1 MPASDLALLV
11 DAAEVAGRIAARYW
25 RLKPRQWDKGE
36 GAGPVTEAD
45 LAIDRMLRDRLTKA
59 RPGYGWLS
67 EETEDDPARLSA
79 ERAFIVDP
87 IDGTRAFIAGEKG
100 FSHALAVVE
109 AGRVTAAVVYLPM
122 AEKLYTAAQG
132 GGARLNG
139 QRIRAS
145 QRDRLDGASVVASS
159 HALSPQHWPH
169 GAPEVHRHFRA
180 SLAHRLCLVADG
192 SFDATLTFR
201 PAWEWDV
208 AAGALIA
215 AEAGALTTG
224 AHGEALAFNAPRPL
238 APGLLVA
245 PPILHEAFLAKL
257 GV

>member
-1 MPASDLALLV
+1 LPVSDLALLV
-11 DAAEVAGRIAARYW
+11 EAAEAAGEIAARFW
-25 RLKPRQWDKGE
+25 RSKPRQWEKGE

-45 LAIDRMLRDRLTKA
+45 IAIDEMLRERLSAA

-67 EETEDDPARLSA
+67 EETEDDPARLEA

-87 IDGTRAFIAGEKG
+87 IDGTRAFIAGDKG
-100 FSHALAVVE
+100 FAHALAVVE
-109 AGRVTAAVVYLPM
+109 AGRVTAAVIYLPM
-122 AEKLYTAAQG
+122 AEKLYTAAHG
-132 GGARLNG
+132 EGAELNG
-139 QRIRAS
+139 RPIRAS
-145 QRDRLDGASVVASS
+145 QRDTLDGASVVAAG
-159 HALSPQHWPH
+159 HALSPQNWPH
-169 GAPEVHRHFRA
+169 GAPKVDRHYRA

-192 SFDATLTFR
+192 SFDATVTFR

-215 AEAGALTTG
+215 EEAGALCTG
-224 AHGEALAFNAPRPL
+224 ARGEALAFNAPRPL

>member
-1 MPASDLALLV
+1 MPAADLALLV
-11 DAAEVAGRIAARYW
+11 EAAEAAGRIAARYW
-25 RLKPRQWDKGE
+25 RLKPRQWEKDA

-45 LAIDRMLRDRLTKA
+45 LAIDGMLRERLLAA

-79 ERAFIVDP
+79 ERAFVVDP

-109 AGRVTAAVVYLPM
+109 AGQVTAAVVFLPM
-122 AEKLYTAAQG
+122 AEKLYTAVHG
-132 GGARLNG
+132 EGARLNG
-139 QRIRAS
+139 RPIRAS
-145 QRDRLDGASVVASS
+145 LRDALEGASVVASS
-159 HALSPQHWPH
+159 HALAPQHWPK
-169 GAPEVHRHFRA
+169 GAPGLDRHFRA

-215 AEAGALTTG
+215 TEAGAVVTG
-224 AHGEALAFNAPRPL
+224 ATGEALSFNAAEPL
-238 APGLLVA
+238 VPGLIVA
-245 PPILHEAFLAKL
+245 PPILHEAILRHL
-257 GV
+257 GR

>member
-11 DAAEVAGRIAARYW
+11 EAAEAAGRIAARYW
-25 RLKPRQWDKGE
+25 RARPKQWEKGE

-45 LAIDRMLRDRLTKA
+45 LAIDRMLRERLTKA

-67 EETEDDPARLSA
+67 EETEDHPARLSA

-100 FSHALAVVE
+100 FSHALSVVE

-122 AEKLYTAAQG
+122 AEKLYTAARG
-132 GGARLNG
+132 LGAELNG
-139 QRIRAS
+139 RPIRAS
-145 QRDRLDGASVVASS
+145 SRDRLEGASVVASS
-159 HALSPQHWPH
+159 HVLSPQHWPH
-169 GAPEVHRHFRA
+169 GVPALDRHFRA

-208 AAGALIA
+208 AAGALVA
-215 AEAGALTTG
+215 EEAGALTTG
-224 AHGEALAFNAPRPL
+224 ARGEALSFNAPRPI

-245 PPILHEAFLAKL
+245 PPILHEAFLARIEA
-257 GV
+257 

>member
-1 MPASDLALLV
+1 MPGSDLPLLV
-11 DAAEVAGRIAARYW
+11 DAAEAAGEIAARYW
-25 RLKPRQWDKGE
+25 RLKPKQWEKGE

-45 LAIDRMLRDRLTKA
+45 LAIDRMLHERLTKA

-67 EETEDDPARLSA
+67 EETEDDPARLQA

-87 IDGTRAFIAGEKG
+87 IDGTRAFIAGDKG
-100 FSHALAVVE
+100 FAHALAVVE
-109 AGRVTAAVVYLPM
+109 AGRVTAAVIYLPM
-122 AEKLYTAAQG
+122 AGKLYTAAHG
-132 GGARLNG
+132 EGAQLNG
-139 QRIRAS
+139 SRIQAS
-145 QRDRLDGASVVASS
+145 RRDRLEGASVVAAR
-159 HALSPQHWPH
+159 HALSQQNWPH
-169 GAPEVHRHFRA
+169 GAPKVDRHYRA

-192 SFDATLTFR
+192 SFDATVTFR

-215 AEAGALTTG
+215 EEAGALTTG
-224 AHGEALAFNAPRPL
+224 ARGEPIRFNAPRPI

-245 PPILHEAFLAKL
+245 PPILHEAFLRKL